1 MQTVV
6 CMYIHTKACRV
17 GFLRRRLH
25 ALIYTYSVFTLVA
38 LNRLYYETIIYIKKI
53 YAYAHQNF
61 LHFIE
66 RIFSRLP
73 HSFLRYQNLARI
85 WQYMR
90 ERWCL
95 LIKAASNSKIKRNDQ
110 HFFPNALTSN
120 TDKFKCVRYLI
131 TLRSTASHYK
141 NHSTRKAIFTNSQC
155 YHNRFS
161 FNFSINEYNNIDS
174 QYQHHSIFPLHS
186 QNHA

>member
-1 MQTVV
+1 MLGACAAFIVSFSFADKLTSRRYNSKQPIRQLHNSTTYSLYLHTHANS

-73 HSFLRYQNLARI
+73 HSSLRYQNLARI

-90 ERWCL
+90 ER
-95 LIKAASNSKIKRNDQ
+95 
-110 HFFPNALTSN
+110 
-120 TDKFKCVRYLI
+120 
-131 TLRSTASHYK
+131 
-141 NHSTRKAIFTNSQC
+141 
-155 YHNRFS
+155 
-161 FNFSINEYNNIDS
+161 
-174 QYQHHSIFPLHS
+174 
-186 QNHA
+186 